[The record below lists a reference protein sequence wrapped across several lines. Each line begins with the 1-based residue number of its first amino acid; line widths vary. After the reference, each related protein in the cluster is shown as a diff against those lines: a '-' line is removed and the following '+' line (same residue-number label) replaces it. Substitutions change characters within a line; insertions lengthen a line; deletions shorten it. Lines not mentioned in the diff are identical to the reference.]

1 MTMTTRRITLA
12 LQGGGAHGA
21 FTWGVLDRLLD
32 DEALD
37 IRGISGASAGAM
49 NAGVL
54 ACSLVHGREHAKEML
69 TEFWRAIS
77 KKGAAA
83 FNPYQSTP
91 FHDISKTWNMDW
103 SPVSIWMDVMAQFV
117 SPYQL
122 NPLDDHPLR
131 DVLEQHLTLETL
143 RKKEAVNLFV
153 SATNVLTNHLK
164 IFDKSDLTVESFL
177 ASACLPQLHR
187 AVEIGGEYFWD
198 GGFTGNPV
206 LKPLIRQCDAD
217 DIIIVQLN
225 PMERSELPITSR
237 DIVDRLNEVTMNA
250 TLMRE
255 LGSIATITKLIEK
268 GELKSAD
275 YRPIQLHCIADPAVM
290 GPLGV
295 SSKNNTAW
303 NFLTYLKDA
312 GRDCADAWL
321 KQNRR
326 HIGKT
331 STLDLEA
338 FAI

>member
-1 MTMTTRRITLA
+1 MTVRKITLA

-37 IRGISGASAGAM
+37 IRGLSGTSAGAM

-54 ACSLVHGREHAKEML
+54 ASGLAKGRDEAKHAL
-69 TEFWRAIS
+69 HAFWRAIS
-77 KKGAAA
+77 DTGSAA

-91 FHDISKTWNMDW
+91 FHDFSKAWNVDW
-103 SPVSIWMDVMAQFV
+103 SPASIWLDVMAQFI

-122 NPLDDHPLR
+122 NPLDRNPLR
-131 DVLEQHLTLETL
+131 DVLERHLDLPAL
-143 RKKEAVNLFV
+143 KGKDAISLFV
-153 SATNVLTNHLK
+153 SATNVLTNGLR
-164 IFDKSDLTVESFL
+164 IFDKKDISVDAFL

-187 AVEIGGEYFWD
+187 AVEIEGDFYWD

-206 LKPLIRQCDAD
+206 LKPLIKSCDAD
-217 DIIIVQLN
+217 DIVIVQLN
-225 PMERSELPITSR
+225 PMTRRELPITSR
-237 DIVDRLNEVTMNA
+237 DIMDRLNEITMNA

-255 LGSIATITKLIEK
+255 LGSIATITRLLEC
-268 GELKSAD
+268 GDLKSPD
-275 YRPIQLHCIADPAVM
+275 YRPIHFHCIADPDVM

-321 KQNRR
+321 KLNRR
-326 HIGKT
+326 HIGKR
-331 STLDLEA
+331 STLDLDD
-338 FAI
+338 FSI

>member
-1 MTMTTRRITLA
+1 MTVRKITLA

-32 DEALD
+32 DETLD
-37 IRGISGASAGAM
+37 IQGISGASAGAM

-54 ACSLVHGREHAKEML
+54 AVGLTKGREAAKAAL
-69 TEFWRAIS
+69 TGFWKGIS
-77 KKGAAA
+77 DTGSAA

-91 FHDISKTWNMDW
+91 FHDFSKAWNMDW
-103 SPVSIWMDVMAQFV
+103 SPASIWLDVMAQFV

-122 NPLDDHPLR
+122 NPLDHNPLR
-131 DVLEQHLTLETL
+131 DLLEQHLDIEVL
-143 RKKEAVNLFV
+143 RSQKAVNLFV

-164 IFDKSDLTVESFL
+164 IFDKADLSVDSFL

-187 AVEIGGEYFWD
+187 AVEIEGDFYWD

-206 LKPLIRQCDAD
+206 LKPLVRACEAD
-217 DIIIVQLN
+217 DIMIVQLN
-225 PMERSELPITSR
+225 PMKRGELPITSR
-237 DIVDRLNEVTMNA
+237 DIMDRLNEVTMNA
-250 TLMRE
+250 NLMRE
-255 LGSIATITKLIEK
+255 LGSIETITRLIES
-268 GELKSAD
+268 GALKSPD
-275 YRPIQLHCIADPAVM
+275 HRPIRFHCIGDPEVM

-312 GRDCADAWL
+312 GRDCADSWL

-326 HIGKT
+326 HIGKK
-331 STLDLEA
+331 STLDLDG
-338 FAI
+338 FSV